1 MTPETTRR
9 AFLHTAGLGAVAGAA
24 LAPSTLSAQQT
35 SARQRIIAVS
45 CSPRAGKTTASA
57 LEVCLAAAK
66 EFAPDRLDTEL
77 IELAGKEIP
86 GQLAVG
92 LPLGPGQKDDFPE
105 VAEKLGAPDVGA
117 IIVGTPVYFGN
128 MSYLCKAFLDRCGI
142 FRKQGLALA
151 NKVGAVLAVGGVRN
165 GGQELTIQSVQT
177 ALMCHEMIIVG
188 DGRPTAHFGATL
200 WNNGDDDISDDEF
213 GLTTTRNLG
222 RRVAEV
228 VLQRTGAA

>member
-1 MTPETTRR
+1 VEGKTKI
-9 AFLHTAGLGAVAGAA
+9 VA
-24 LAPSTLSAQQT
+24 
-35 SARQRIIAVS
+35 IS
-45 CSPRAGKTTASA
+45 CSPRQGKTTAA
-57 LEVCLAAAK
+57 GLRVCLEAAR
-66 EFAPDRLDTEL
+66 EVAPERIETEL
-77 IELAGKEIP
+77 MELAGMSIP

-92 LPLGPGQKDDFPE
+92 LPLEEGQRDDFPSLE
-105 VAEKLGAPDVGA
+105 PKLSSPQVGG

-128 MSYLCKAFLDRCGI
+128 MTYLCKAFLDRCGV

-177 ALMCHEMIIVG
+177 ALMCHEMRIVG

-213 GLTTTRNLG
+213 GLITAKNLG

-228 VLQRTGAA
+228 ALA